1 METEIMKVATSQGFG
16 YVLFTFLL
24 VYLLKTTQD
33 RENRYNNTID
43 KNQSIIQDLAVK
55 LNLIEDVKKDVQE
68 IKGKMK

>member
-1 METEIMKVATSQGFG
+1 METEIMKVAISQGFG

-68 IKGKMK
+68 IKGKIK

>member
-1 METEIMKVATSQGFG
+1 METEIMKVAISQGFG

-43 KNQSIIQDLAVK
+43 KKPINYTRFSS
-55 LNLIEDVKKDVQE
+55 
-68 IKGKMK
+68 